1 MVKSMN
7 AGTMYYFAY
16 HHISNRAWKGVIV
29 QNIGRI
35 KLNLPMVDYN
45 DTKKISCLKKT
56 QGYI

>member
-1 MVKSMN
+1 MN
-7 AGTMYYFAY
+7 AGTIYYFAY
-16 HHISNRAWKGVIV
+16 YHISNRTWKGVIV